1 MGFHTFDAED
11 ADRLEEAG
19 ERYRFLSREEL
30 HYHLYPHESSVLADL
45 GSGTGFFTDD
55 VAPHAQH
62 VYAVDVQ
69 PEMHDYY
76 REKGVPPNVDLV
88 KANAESLPFDDDE
101 LDGVFS
107 TMTFHEVAS
116 SAALTELARVVTP
129 EGRILIVDWSK
140 EGSGEAGPPIDE
152 RFTAEEA
159 SNKLRD
165 AGFDVETNLTR
176 SETFIITGVRRT
188 S

>member
-1 MGFHTFDAED
+1 MDFHTFDADD

-30 HYHLYPHESSVLADL
+30 LYHLDPGESSVLADL
-45 GSGTGFFTDD
+45 GSGTGFFTDE
-55 VAPHAQH
+55 VAPHAQK
-62 VYAVDVQ
+62 VYAIDVQ
-69 PEMHDYY
+69 PEMHEYY
-76 REKGVPPNVDLV
+76 RGKGVPSNVDLV
-88 KANAESLPFDDDE
+88 TANAETLPFDDAE

-116 SAALTELARVVTP
+116 SAALTELARVMTP
-129 EGRILIVDWSK
+129 EGRIVIVDWSK

-152 RFTAEEA
+152 RFTSEEA

-165 AGFDVETNLTR
+165 AGFDIETSLTR
-176 SETFIITGVRRT
+176 FETFIITGVRRT

>member
-1 MGFHTFDAED
+1 MGFHTFDAEN
-11 ADRLEEAG
+11 ADRLEEAS

-30 HYHLYPHESSVLADL
+30 LYYLNPHESSVVADL

-55 VAPHAQH
+55 VAPHARQ
-62 VYAVDVQ
+62 VYAIDVQ
-69 PEMHDYY
+69 PEMHEYY
-76 REKGVPPNVDLV
+76 REKGVPTNVDLV
-88 KANAESLPFDDDE
+88 TANARSLPLDDDE

-107 TMTFHEVAS
+107 TMTFHEIAS
-116 SAALTELARVVTP
+116 STALTELARVVAP
-129 EGRILIVDWSK
+129 GGRIVIVDWSK
-140 EGSGEAGPPIDE
+140 NGDGEAGPPIDE

-165 AGFDVETNLTR
+165 AGFGIETSLSR
-176 SETFIITGVRRT
+176 SETFIITGGRRT